1 LIKHAPKSR
10 VQQSIQGLAQA
21 LYGKPV
27 AAASDTKGSKGGWGF
42 FGKR

>member
-1 LIKHAPKSR
+1 
-10 VQQSIQGLAQA
+10 VQQSIQGLTQA

-27 AAASDTKGSKGGWGF
+27 TAGADGKGSSKGGWGF